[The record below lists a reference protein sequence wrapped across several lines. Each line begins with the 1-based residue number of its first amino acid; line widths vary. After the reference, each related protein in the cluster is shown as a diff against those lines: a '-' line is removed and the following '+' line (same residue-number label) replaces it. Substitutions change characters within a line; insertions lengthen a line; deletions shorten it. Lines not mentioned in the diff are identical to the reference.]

1 MPKLLQKLWHTAPP
15 LSAPFA
21 AYEFACDRGR
31 LQGEIPC
38 DCNRIGPAH
47 SVPGDDDREVLP
59 IEWAGFG
66 KREPKPDDFNWGT
79 PRLPA
84 ATRCLNVAKAKRVQ
98 AHRVRARMGLRC
110 LTVRVSDRI

>member
-1 MPKLLQKLWHTAPP
+1 MPKLLQNYGTPLPP
-15 LSAPFA
+15 LGAVRRLRGRR
-21 AYEFACDRGR
+21 CDRGR

-59 IEWAGFG
+59 IEWADFG

-84 ATRCLNVAKAKRVQ
+84 ATRCLNVATAKRVQ